1 MYIYQITNKLTNDS
15 YVGKTIN
22 QIEKRFY
29 QHKYNALNNK
39 SQTYLHRSI
48 RKYGEHNFTISLLDE
63 ANNIS
68 ELNQKEIDWIEN
80 ISPKYNMT
88 KGGDGGDNSSS
99 PNFIES
105 MRKYHESCSPKNY
118 ATYGML
124 GKQQSD
130 KFFKSIKESNSCP
143 VMCEGVKF
151 DSVGEAQSAYPGISI
166 RKRIDSSKY
175 PDFYRLG
182 PKTKRK

>member
-1 MYIYQITNKLTNDS
+1 MFIYQITNNLTNES

-29 QHKYNALNNK
+29 QHKYNALKNK

-48 RKYGEHNFTISLLDE
+48 RKYGEDNFTVCLLDE
-63 ANNIS
+63 ANCIT
-68 ELNQKEIDWIEN
+68 ELNQKEIIWIEKL
-80 ISPKYNMT
+80 SPKYNMT

-99 PNFIES
+99 PNFIKS
-105 MRKYHESCSPKNY
+105 MKKYHKNRSSKSY

-130 KFFKSIKESNSCP
+130 NFFKKIRESNSCP
-143 VMCEGVKF
+143 VMCDGKKYI
-151 DSVGEAQSAYPGISI
+151 SVGEAQSANPGISI
-166 RKRIDSSKY
+166 RKRIDNPKY
-175 PDFYRLG
+175 PSFYRLK